1 MNDLTTNVT
10 EFCHL
15 LRRSGVLVGPGDSLD
30 ALRSLSYLDIADR
43 EAVYLGLRTVLV
55 KRVEDYPLFETAF
68 ATFFDGEL
76 PALRE
81 RPPQSGTSDEEQGE
95 GGGQSGYSPQQ
106 VTLEEADLALLDRTD
121 QAEAVRSAFWVA
133 RRLALRLSRRR
144 RRARR
149 APRLSMRATVRAAAR
164 RGGLVL
170 ELLRTRRRTKPA
182 NLVLLL
188 DVSGSMEPYSRFLLQ
203 FVHALQSGLPRTH
216 SFAFATQLS
225 HISGALEEK
234 AYEAAVQRA
243 QATVDGWGGGT
254 RIGACLTQLCDEWAP
269 ALLGPR
275 TAVIILS
282 DGLDTGE
289 PELVGRSLERIARRA
304 SRVIWLNP
312 LAGDPRYQP
321 LTRGMVAAMPH
332 LDTLAPG
339 HSMGAMLAL
348 ADHMEGLS

>member
-1 MNDLTTNVT
+1 MNDLLTNVT

-15 LRRSGVLVGPGDSLD
+15 LRRSGLPVGPGDSLD
-30 ALRSLSYLDIADR
+30 ALRSLSCLDLADR

-55 KRVEDYPLFETAF
+55 KRVEDCPLFETAF
-68 ATFFDGEL
+68 RTFFDGEL
-76 PALRE
+76 PARRE

-95 GGGQSGYSPQQ
+95 GGGHAGYSPQQ
-106 VTLEEADLALLDRTD
+106 VGLEADLSLLDRTD
-121 QAEAVRSAFWVA
+121 RAEAVRSAFWVA

-149 APRLSMRATVRAAAR
+149 APRLSMRATVRVAFR
-164 RGGLVL
+164 RGGVVL

-243 QATVDGWGGGT
+243 QAKVDGWGGGT
-254 RIGACLTQLCDEWAP
+254 RIGACLTQLCEEWAP

-289 PELVGRSLERIARRA
+289 PDLVSRSLERIARRA

-321 LTRGMVAAMPH
+321 LARGMVAALPH

-348 ADHMEGLS
+348 ADHLEGLS